1 MATFP
6 EGFNDRGMP
15 NATPAAPRTVGS
27 DGTSDTKAAE
37 RPSVPSPVKGH
48 GHTPAPHSNGV
59 RRVYGRGKR

>member
-1 MATFP
+1 MAQFP

-15 NATPAAPRTVGS
+15 NSTPPAPRSVGS
-27 DGTSDTKAAE
+27 DTTSDTKPAD
-37 RPSVPSPVKGH
+37 RPKVPAPAKEH